1 MAMISNYNKTK
12 RQYVTPKIILEEILE
27 DCTLLAGSPT
37 TVSSETPETDTDS
50 DDDMQSKAGASRFEY
65 LIEDTDF

>member
-12 RQYVTPKIILEEILE
+12 RQYVTPQIILEEILE
-27 DCTLLAGSPT
+27 DCTLLAGSP
-37 TVSSETPETDTDS
+37 VKSDSENTETNPDTDTDIE
-50 DDDMQSKAGASRFEY
+50 SKAGATSFEY